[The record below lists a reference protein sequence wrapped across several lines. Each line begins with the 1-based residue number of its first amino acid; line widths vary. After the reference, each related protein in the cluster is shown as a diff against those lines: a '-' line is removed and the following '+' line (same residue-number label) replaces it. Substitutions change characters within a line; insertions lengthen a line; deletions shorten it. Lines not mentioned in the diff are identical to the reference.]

1 MPLIGTAGHVDH
13 GKSTLI
19 RALTGRDPD
28 RWAEERRRG
37 LTIDLGFAWATLP
50 GGAEASFVD
59 VPGHERY
66 LKNML
71 AGVDAIDIAL
81 LVVAADEGWAPQS
94 EEHLAVLDLLDVK
107 VGVAALTK
115 IDLVDPDLAELAALE
130 TSERLAG
137 ASLEGAAVMGV
148 SGATGEGVEEL
159 ACALG
164 ALASEAAPTD
174 AGRPR
179 LWVDRSFTASGSGT
193 VVTGTLLE
201 GGMRVGDTV
210 RVYPGERTARI
221 RGIQSHEKALAEVGP
236 GRRVALNLAGVD
248 RADAA
253 RGSMIGAPGDW
264 ATSARLAVSLRPARY
279 VEKIDR
285 RGAYQLHIG
294 ARAAPMTIVAEEAG
308 GAIITTPEPIP
319 AAVGDRFIVR
329 DTGRRLVVAGGMI
342 LDPQPG
348 ATRAAMRAARSID
361 PSPDEAATQLIRVRG
376 TAPAA
381 LIAAHT
387 KGGSPRGA
395 RLVGDLFVA
404 DDVFNEWLT
413 TAERLV
419 EDEHERRPLRV
430 GAPLATLAAQLG
442 VDPAVAEAL
451 VAASGRL
458 ERVGPDVALAGR
470 KVEMAPSDEEQ
481 WERVRARLAE
491 DLAVPAVDE
500 LEIDPDLLHH
510 QVRAG
515 ELVRVSESLVFL
527 KAQIALFREMVEAM
541 APGFTV
547 ADFRDASGLSRK
559 YAVPL
564 LEWADKEGLTARR
577 GDVRDAS
584 GVSHT

>member
-50 GGAEASFVD
+50 SGAEASFVD

-71 AGVDAIDIAL
+71 AGIEAIDIAL

-94 EEHLAVLDLLDVK
+94 EEHLAVLDLLDVRI
-107 VGVAALTK
+107 GVAALTK
-115 IDLVDPDLAELAALE
+115 IDLVDPDLAELAELE
-130 TSERLAG
+130 TAEKLAG
-137 ASLEGAAVMGV
+137 ASLEGAPVIRV
-148 SGATGEGVEEL
+148 SGATGEGVGEL
-159 ACALG
+159 AGALG
-164 ALASEAAPTD
+164 ALASDAAPTD
-174 AGRPR
+174 MGRPR

-201 GGMRVGDTV
+201 GGMRVGDRV
-210 RVYPGERTARI
+210 RIYPGEGTARI
-221 RGIQSHEKALAEVGP
+221 RGIRSHERALAEVGP

-264 ATSARLAVSLRPARY
+264 AVSARLAVSLRPARY
-279 VEKIDR
+279 VERINR

-294 ARAAPMTIVAEEAG
+294 SRAAPMAIIAEEG
-308 GAIITTPEPIP
+308 GAAIIATPEPIP

-348 ATRAAMRAARSID
+348 ATRAAMRAARAVD

-395 RLVGDLFVA
+395 RLIGDLLVA
-404 DDVFNEWLT
+404 NDVFD
-413 TAERLV
+413 ERLTAAEKIV
-419 EDEHERRPLRV
+419 EAEHERRPLRV
-430 GAPLATLAAQLG
+430 GAPLATLAAHLG

-458 ERVGPDVALAGR
+458 ERVGPDVVLAGR
-470 KVEMAPSDEEQ
+470 KVGLGPSDEVK
-481 WERVRARLAE
+481 WEKVRARLAE

-500 LEIDPDLLHH
+500 LKMGPDLLHH
-510 QVRAG
+510 QVRTG

-527 KAQIALFREMVEAM
+527 KAQIALLRETVEAM
-541 APGFTV
+541 PPGFTV
-547 ADFRDASGLSRK
+547 ADFRDATGLSRK

-564 LEWADKEGLTARR
+564 LEWADEEGLTTRR
-577 GDVRDAS
+577 GDARDAR
-584 GVSHT
+584 